1 MHIFVLQRF
10 LKFAL
15 LPCHTWIITSLVKTW
30 LSVLFDQK
38 IAFLSPETWSF
49 RFLNLFNFRGK
60 LQLLAASPVQ
70 WHVTHWDRCEGR
82 TVFKTNPRGAV
93 IARARNSRVRENN
106 KLFCFQS
113 YEITCNYANIK
124 FLIWPYELEKDPV
137 ASRKFSWSHPL
148 EKSFLYFPLSLCR
161 FISCKSGFL
170 MKPLSVRYREKHR
183 SVSMR
188 VNNNAGRLALVRNGG
203 VSVARCP
210 QGESRMDMYC
220 ERFLPIN
227 SHFSFFFTLYFM

>member
-30 LSVLFDQK
+30 LSVLFGHLKHD
-38 IAFLSPETWSF
+38 LSGSWIYSTS
-49 RFLNLFNFRGK
+49 
-60 LQLLAASPVQ
+60 AASYNYLPLHQ
-70 WHVTHWDRCEGR
+70 YNGMSRIR
-82 TVFKTNPRGAV
+82 TAV
-93 IARARNSRVRENN
+93 KDVLSLKPTLGGPGDLVSVRARARNSRVQENN

-161 FISCKSGFL
+161 IISCKSGFW
-170 MKPLSVRYREKHR
+170 MKSLSVHYREKHR
-183 SVSMR
+183 SV
-188 VNNNAGRLALVRNGG
+188 
-203 VSVARCP
+203 
-210 QGESRMDMYC
+210 
-220 ERFLPIN
+220 PIP
-227 SHFSFFFTLYFM
+227 